1 MPARLAPPRFS
12 PPLRFSRLLLKVNA
26 FLLAALLLVAAF
38 LGLVAYKQ
46 GWFVKQ
52 TPIHFVTANALGIN
66 KGMPVKLY
74 GFTVGSVSNMQLA
87 QEGVDVELSIINA
100 NLPRIPRGSRAKL
113 ARESGVVGASVIE
126 IVPGKG
132 GVPVASGERI
142 DFEPSR
148 GISEIIDDFRRQA
161 VPAFNEIRQ
170 VLAQMRQSGEDV
182 SVVLAGLRREVDR
195 LPQTH
200 QELRELL
207 VNAGQASRDV
217 SRDARDALSA
227 ARRASGS
234 AGRAATAVDRAVP
247 ELSEKLIATLDSLE
261 ATSEQLRR
269 TGLQAEE
276 TLRRAGPVLER
287 GEAAAR
293 EASDVFSAAKR
304 VWPIRDSL
312 EEGGERLLPIDSFD
326 GIAR

>member
-1 MPARLAPPRFS
+1 MSARFS
-12 PPLRFSRLLLKVNA
+12 PPVRFSRLVLKVNA

-66 KGMPVKLY
+66 LGMPVKLY
-74 GFTVGSVSNMQLA
+74 GFTVGSVSDMRLSQD
-87 QEGVDVELSIINA
+87 GVDVELSIINA
-100 NLPRIPRGSRAKL
+100 NLARIPRGSRARL

-126 IVPGKG
+126 LVPGKDT
-132 GVPVASGERI
+132 VPLAAGERI

-148 GISEIIDDFRRQA
+148 GIAEIVDDFRRQA
-161 VPAFNEIRQ
+161 MPAFNEIRQ

-182 SVVLAGLRREVDR
+182 SATLAALRREMDR

-200 QELRELL
+200 QALQSLL
-207 VNAGQASRDV
+207 ENAGQATVDLR
-217 SRDARDALSA
+217 RDASA
-227 ARRASGS
+227 TLRAAQRASES
-234 AGRAATAVDRAVP
+234 TERAADAVDRAVP
-247 ELSEKLIATLDSLE
+247 QLSGKLAATLDSLD

-269 TGLQAEE
+269 TGVQAEE
-276 TLRRAGPVLER
+276 TLRQAGPVLER
-287 GEAAAR
+287 SGVAAR

-304 VWPIRDSL
+304 VWPISSSIS
-312 EEGGERLLPIDSFD
+312 EGGKRVLPIDSFD
-326 GIAR
+326 GYTK

>member
-1 MPARLAPPRFS
+1 MSAKFS
-12 PPLRFSRLLLKVNA
+12 PPVRFSRLVLKVNA

-52 TPIHFVTANALGIN
+52 TAIHFVTANALGIN

-74 GFTVGSVSNMQLA
+74 GFTVGSVSDMQLS
-87 QEGVDVELSIINA
+87 QEGVDVTLSIISEHLA
-100 NLPRIPRGSRAKL
+100 RIPRGSRAKF
-113 ARESGVVGASVIE
+113 ARESGVVGASVLE

-132 GVPVASGERI
+132 GVPVAAGERI

-170 VLAQMRQSGEDV
+170 VLTQMRSSGEDL
-182 SVVLAGLRREVDR
+182 SAALAGLRREIDQ

-200 QELRELL
+200 KALRALL
-207 VNAGQASRDV
+207 ENAAQATAEV
-217 SRDARDALSA
+217 HHEATGTLQA
-227 ARRASGS
+227 AQRASES
-234 AGRAATAVDRAVP
+234 AERAANAVDRAVP
-247 ELSEKLIATLDSLE
+247 PLSAELVATLKSLE
-261 ATSEQLRR
+261 ATSDQLRK
-269 TGLQAEE
+269 TGEQAEVA
-276 TLRRAGPVLER
+276 LQRVRPVLER
-287 GEAAAR
+287 GESAAR

-304 VWPIRDSL
+304 VWPLSDSFK
-312 EEGGERLLPIDSFD
+312 ETGDGLLPIDSFD
-326 GIAR
+326 GYRK

>member
-1 MPARLAPPRFS
+1 MGPRFS
-12 PPLRFSRLLLKVNA
+12 PPVRFSRLVLKVNA

-74 GFTVGSVSNMQLA
+74 GFPIGSVGDMRLS
-87 QEGVDVELSIINA
+87 EDGVDVELSIINA
-100 NLPRIPRGSRAKL
+100 YLPRIPHGSRAKF

-126 IVPGKG
+126 IIPGKSG
-132 GVPVASGERI
+132 MPVAAGERI

-170 VLAQMRQSGEDV
+170 VLSQMRQSGEDV
-182 SVVLAGLRREVDR
+182 SATLAGLRREIDQ
-195 LPQTH
+195 LPRTH
-200 QELRELL
+200 RALRALIED
-207 VNAGQASRDV
+207 AGDATGQVR
-217 SRDARDALSA
+217 RDASA
-227 ARRASGS
+227 ALQAAQRASDS
-234 AGRAATAVDRAVP
+234 AERAATAVDRAVP
-247 ELSEKLIATLDSLE
+247 VLSGKLVTTLDALE

-269 TGLQAEE
+269 TGAQAEE
-276 TLRRAGPVLER
+276 TLRQAGPVLQR
-287 GEAAAR
+287 GETAAR

-304 VWPIRDSL
+304 VWPISDSFK
-312 EEGGERLLPIDSFD
+312 EGSERTLPIDSFD
-326 GIAR
+326 GYPR

>member
-1 MPARLAPPRFS
+1 MAVRLSAPRFS
-12 PPLRFSRLLLKVNA
+12 PPMRFSRLLLKVNA
-26 FLLAALLLVAAF
+26 FLLVALLLVAAF

-46 GWFVKQ
+46 GWFVQQ

-74 GFTVGSVSNMQLA
+74 GFTVGSVSDMRLA
-87 QEGVDVELSIINA
+87 PGGVDVELSIINA
-100 NLPRIPRGSRAKL
+100 NLARIPRGSRARF

-126 IVPGKG
+126 IIPGKAA
-132 GVPVASGERI
+132 VPLAAGERI

-182 SVVLAGLRREVDR
+182 SVILAGLRREVDR

-200 QELRELL
+200 QALRQFLDD
-207 VNAGQASRDV
+207 AGRASVDV
-217 SRDARDALSA
+217 SRDASA
-227 ARRASGS
+227 ALQAARQASVG
-234 AGRAATAVDRAVP
+234 AERAAAAVDRAVP
-247 ELSEKLIATLDSLE
+247 LLSKKLAVTLDALA

-269 TGLQAEE
+269 TGVQAEQ
-276 TLRRAGPVLER
+276 TLRQAAPVLEH

-293 EASDVFSAAKR
+293 EASDVFGAAKR

-312 EEGGERLLPIDSFD
+312 EEDGERLLPIDSFD
-326 GIAR
+326 GVAR

>member
-1 MPARLAPPRFS
+1 MSAKFS
-12 PPLRFSRLLLKVNA
+12 PPVRFSRLVLKVNA

-74 GFTVGSVSNMQLA
+74 GFTVGSVSDMQLSS
-87 QEGVDVELSIINA
+87 EGVDVTLSIISEHLA
-100 NLPRIPRGSRAKL
+100 RIPRGSRAKF
-113 ARESGVVGASVIE
+113 ARESGVVGASVLE

-132 GVPVASGERI
+132 GVPVAAGERI

-170 VLAQMRQSGEDV
+170 VLAQMRSSGEDA
-182 SVVLAGLRREVDR
+182 SAALAGLRREIDQ
-195 LPQTH
+195 LPETH
-200 QELRELL
+200 RALRAVLE
-207 VNAGQASRDV
+207 NAGQATADV
-217 SRDARDALSA
+217 RREATGTLQA
-227 ARRASGS
+227 AQRASES
-234 AGRAATAVDRAVP
+234 AERAANAVDRAVP
-247 ELSEKLIATLDSLE
+247 ELSAELTATLKSLE
-261 ATSEQLRR
+261 ATSDQLRK
-269 TGLQAEE
+269 TGEQADIALQ
-276 TLRRAGPVLER
+276 RVRPVLDR
-287 GEAAAR
+287 GETAAR

-304 VWPIRDSL
+304 VWPLSDSFK
-312 EEGGERLLPIDSFD
+312 ETGDRLLPIDSFD
-326 GIAR
+326 GYRK

>member
-1 MPARLAPPRFS
+1 MGARFS
-12 PPLRFSRLLLKVNA
+12 PPVRFARLVLKVNA

-74 GFTVGSVSNMQLA
+74 GFTVGSVSDMQLS
-87 QEGVDVELSIINA
+87 QDGVDVELSIVNA
-100 NLPRIPRGSRAKL
+100 NLPRIPRGSRAKF

-126 IVPGKG
+126 IIPGKS
-132 GVPVASGERI
+132 GVPVAAGERI

-170 VLAQMRQSGEDV
+170 VLSQMRQSGEDV
-182 SVVLAGLRREVDR
+182 SATLAGLRREIDQ

-200 QELRELL
+200 RALRALL
-207 VNAGQASRDV
+207 DNAGQATGEVR
-217 SRDARDALSA
+217 RDASA
-227 ARRASGS
+227 TLQAAQRASES
-234 AGRAATAVDRAVP
+234 AERAAAAVDRAVP
-247 ELSEKLIATLDSLE
+247 VLSAKLVATLESLE
-261 ATSEQLRR
+261 ATSEQLRK
-269 TGLQAEE
+269 TGAQAEQ
-276 TLRRAGPVLER
+276 TLRQTGPVLER
-287 GEAAAR
+287 SETAAR

-304 VWPIRDSL
+304 VWPISDSL
-312 EEGGERLLPIDSFD
+312 KEGGKRTLPIDSFD
-326 GIAR
+326 GYAK

>member
-1 MPARLAPPRFS
+1 MGAKFS
-12 PPLRFSRLLLKVNA
+12 PPVRFSRLVLKVNA

-66 KGMPVKLY
+66 RGMPVKLY
-74 GFTVGSVSNMQLA
+74 GFTVGSVSDMQLS
-87 QEGVDVELSIINA
+87 QDGVDVQLSIVSA
-100 NLPRIPRGSRAKL
+100 HLPRIPRGSRVKF

-132 GVPVASGERI
+132 GVAVDAGERI

-170 VLAQMRQSGEDV
+170 VLSQMRQSGEDV
-182 SVVLAGLRREVDR
+182 SASLAGLRREIDQ

-200 QELRELL
+200 RALRALL
-207 VNAGQASRDV
+207 DNAGQAALDV
-217 SRDARDALSA
+217 RRDAGTALQA
-227 ARRASGS
+227 AQRASES
-234 AGRAATAVDRAVP
+234 AERAALAVDRAVP
-247 ELSEKLIATLDSLE
+247 VLSGKLVTTLQSLD

-269 TGLQAEE
+269 TGAQAEE
-276 TLRRAGPVLER
+276 TLREAGPVLER
-287 GEAAAR
+287 SETAAR
-293 EASDVFSAAKR
+293 EASDVFTAAKR
-304 VWPIRDSL
+304 MWPISDSFK
-312 EEGGERLLPIDSFD
+312 ESGERMLPIDSFD
-326 GIAR
+326 GYVK